1 VNLRSDRFDELSEHY
16 LPRQHGDYRAVDE
29 PTGLP
34 LVSDELMERMKWM
47 MRSEPGERARLEE
60 VVQGEVVR
68 RVLGQTQGGGE
79 GEGIGAL
86 VDVEEGW
93 LRGVLG

>member
-1 VNLRSDRFDELSEHY
+1 
-16 LPRQHGDYRAVDE
+16 
-29 PTGLP
+29 
-34 LVSDELMERMKWM
+34 MERMKWM

-68 RVLGQTQGGGE
+68 RVIGQSKGGAQGGGE
-79 GEGIGAL
+79 AEGMGAL